1 MGLFFFAVQSCR
13 FNLFELN
20 DTNNNIKYVLLNK
33 IKTKWWHHKKGALLA
48 IFSIIYANIVPV
60 VFNIKCL
67 DGEKKNKGFDLMT
80 AYFHFN
86 SSDLT

>member
-1 MGLFFFAVQSCR
+1 MQHNHVDLIYL
-13 FNLFELN
+13 NLKN
-20 DTNNNIKYVLLNK
+20 HNIKYVLLNK
-33 IKTKWWHHKKGALLA
+33 MKTKWWHHKKGALLA
-48 IFSIIYANIVPV
+48 IFFIIYANIVPV
-60 VFNIKCL
+60 VINIQCL

>member
-1 MGLFFFAVQSCR
+1 M
-13 FNLFELN
+13 
-20 DTNNNIKYVLLNK
+20 
-33 IKTKWWHHKKGALLA
+33 KWWHHKKGAMLA
-48 IFSIIYANIVPV
+48 IFFKFYANIVPV
-60 VFNIKCL
+60 VFNIQCL